1 MTLQVLNRGT
11 VANDGTGDTLR
22 TAGLKIGQNF
32 SEIYNK
38 LGDGAS
44 LMALIDFD
52 SSGIIFDGTTANVH
66 KTALRVVNPTGSN
79 TVQIP
84 DHTGIL
90 TMDTNTQTLTNK
102 TLTSPVLTTPQINDT
117 SANHQ
122 YVFAVSEL
130 TADRTVTLPL
140 LTTNDEITFNAHAQT
155 LTNKTINTS
164 LLNEP
169 KVVGAIDDASG
180 NELLEFG
187 TTGSAVN
194 HVKITNSANANDP
207 KISGTGGDN
216 NVTLALD
223 AKGNGAIA
231 LNSRVQLKTQSIA
244 STGGTVNAS
253 DPVTLFTSGSTGTHS
268 LSSAVQGTTGIVK
281 HIVSSGAGVQTINEN
296 NNVAGGGT
304 LTIPQNGSVT
314 LMWFT
319 NTWIVTNLQ
328 GGATLA

>member
-44 LMALIDFD
+44 LMTLIDFD
-52 SSGIIFDGTTANVH
+52 SSGIIFDGETANVH
-66 KTALRVVNPTGSN
+66 KTALRVVNPTASN
-79 TVQIP
+79 TAQIP

-140 LTTNDEITFNAHAQT
+140 LTSDDEITFNTHAQT
-155 LTNKTINTS
+155 LTNKTLNVS
-164 LLNEP
+164 VLNEP
-169 KVVGAIDDASG
+169 KITGAIDDASG
-180 NELLEFG
+180 NELIELA
-187 TTGSAVN
+187 TTASAVN

-253 DPVTLFTSGSTGTHS
+253 DPVTLFTSGSTGTHT

-281 HIVSSGAGVQTINEN
+281 HIVASGAGTQTVNEN
-296 NNVAGGGT
+296 SNIAGGST
-304 LTIPQNGSVT
+304 LTIPQNGSIT

>member
-44 LMALIDFD
+44 LMTLIDFD
-52 SSGIIFDGTTANVH
+52 SSGIIFDGETANVH
-66 KTALRVVNPTGSN
+66 KTALRVVNPTASN

-140 LTTNDEITFNAHAQT
+140 LTSDDEITFNAHAQT
-155 LTNKTINTS
+155 LTNKT
-164 LLNEP
+164 LNVSVLNDP
-169 KVVGAIDDASG
+169 KITGAIDDASG
-180 NELLEFG
+180 NELIELA
-187 TTGSAVN
+187 TTASAVN

-268 LSSAVQGTTGIVK
+268 ISSAVQGTTGIVK
-281 HIVSSGAGVQTINEN
+281 HIVASGAGTQTINEN
-296 NNVAGGGT
+296 SNIAGGST
-304 LTIPQNGSVT
+304 LTIPQNGSIT